1 MSQYDSEKIIRIVQ
15 QKKLNNIPSKG
26 RNQWVF
32 IQGFDGQAIN
42 TFIDAAK
49 AIGLSKRKIICR
61 HIVPNILGVV
71 IVYATLTIPS
81 VMMIEAFLSF
91 LGLGIQPPMSSLGLL
106 IRDGAQ
112 VMEEFPWMLFFPG
125 VIFSIALFA
134 FNFVG
139 DGLRD
144 AIDPKMNKK

>member
-49 AIGLSKRKIICR
+49 AEVNPGLYQEGEWWNREVQWNLER
-61 HIVPNILGVV
+61 GNI
-71 IVYATLTIPS
+71 TL
-81 VMMIEAFLSF
+81 E
-91 LGLGIQPPMSSLGLL
+91 
-106 IRDGAQ
+106 
-112 VMEEFPWMLFFPG
+112 
-125 VIFSIALFA
+125 
-134 FNFVG
+134 
-139 DGLRD
+139 
-144 AIDPKMNKK
+144 